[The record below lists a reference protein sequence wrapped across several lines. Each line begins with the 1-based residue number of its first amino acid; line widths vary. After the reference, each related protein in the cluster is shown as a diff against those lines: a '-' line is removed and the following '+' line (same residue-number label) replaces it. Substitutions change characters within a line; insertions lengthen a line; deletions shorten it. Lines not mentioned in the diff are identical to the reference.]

1 MKRIATTN
9 APAALGP
16 YAQAVDTGDT
26 VYCSGQLGLD
36 PATGALA
43 EGVQAQ
49 THQALKNLQ
58 AVLREAGLTLD
69 NVVKTTVF
77 VQDLGDFGTVNEI
90 YGSYF
95 HGGFPARSCVQIAAR
110 SSRSSALRCVRI
122 KRLAFQSLIF
132 NLWGADSISAR
143 GCFRRRGRRGRI

>member
-58 AVLREAGLTLD
+58 AVLQEAGLTLD
-69 NVVKTTVF
+69 NVVHGNMEKRAELAHGDEKVRRQ
-77 VQDLGDFGTVNEI
+77 QDDEQR
-90 YGSYF
+90 
-95 HGGFPARSCVQIAAR
+95 ARKVELPRAQLRADRRAAE
-110 SSRSSALRCVRI
+110 
-122 KRLAFQSLIF
+122 
-132 NLWGADSISAR
+132 GSAR
-143 GCFRRRGRRGRI
+143 RDRVHCGAVIAR

>member
-1 MKRIATTN
+1 MKHIPTTT

-16 YAQAVDTGDT
+16 YSQAVDAGST

-58 AVLREAGLTLD
+58 AVLQEAGLTLD

-77 VQDLGDFGTVNEI
+77 VQDLADFAAVNEI
-90 YGSYF
+90 YGTYF
-95 HGGFPARSCVQIAAR
+95 HGGFPARSCVQIAALPKN
-110 SSRSSALRCVRI
+110 ALVEIECIAVR
-122 KRLAFQSLIF
+122 
-132 NLWGADSISAR
+132 G
-143 GCFRRRGRRGRI
+143 

>member
-49 THQALKNLQ
+49 THQALKNLK
-58 AVLREAGLTLD
+58 AVLQEAGLTLD
-69 NVVKTTVF
+69 NVV
-77 VQDLGDFGTVNEI
+77 QD
-90 YGSYF
+90 
-95 HGGFPARSCVQIAAR
+95 
-110 SSRSSALRCVRI
+110 
-122 KRLAFQSLIF
+122 
-132 NLWGADSISAR
+132 DSICAGS
-143 GCFRRRGRRGRI
+143 GRFWHRE

>member
-16 YAQAVDTGDT
+16 YAQAVDAGDT
-26 VYCSGQLGLD
+26 VYCSGQLGLN
-36 PATGALA
+36 PVTGALA

-49 THQALKNLQ
+49 THQALKNLK
-58 AVLREAGLTLD
+58 AVLQEAGLTLD

-95 HGGFPARSCVQIAAR
+95 HGGFPRAQLRADRRAAE
-110 SSRSSALRCVRI
+110 
-122 KRLAFQSLIF
+122 
-132 NLWGADSISAR
+132 GSAR
-143 GCFRRRGRRGRI
+143 RDRVHCGAVIAR